1 MEIEYRNKDYRKKN
15 IFRVGNVIEHDGF
28 VYLVSS
34 YANPGVFIKY
44 FLVDLINGWT
54 YRNKMYDSLEELSME
69 FNVVK
74 SRLVKAKLTVDYK
87 LDGDAEDEDNE

>member
-1 MEIEYRNKDYRKKN
+1 MEIEYRNEDYKNKN
-15 IFRVGNVIEHDGF
+15 IYKVGNVIEHDGF

-87 LDGDAEDEDNE
+87 LDGDTE

>member
-87 LDGDAEDEDNE
+87 LDGDEESEDNE

>member
-1 MEIEYRNKDYRKKN
+1 MEIERKN
-15 IFRVGNVIEHDGF
+15 IKYRDGSIFQVGNVIEHDDF
-28 VYLVSS
+28 IYLVSS

-54 YRNKMYDSLEELSME
+54 YRNKMYDSLEELSMV

-74 SRLVKAKLTVDYK
+74 PRLVKAKLTVDYK
-87 LDGDAEDEDNE
+87 LDGDEESEDVE